1 MDKWSN
7 KWSGTPAGR
16 IDSRSLILPVSSPTG
31 ARNVK
36 RYRRRAQQ
44 RRAGGEVG
52 KMAEAEANHVTLQ
65 KGIALIPL
73 EAYGA
78 IVTCETGEC
87 ERVIAHLKKGQVSG
101 AEDL

>member
-1 MDKWSN
+1 VVEKWSR
-7 KWSGTPAGR
+7 GRTCR

-65 KGIALIPL
+65 KWVALPSL

-78 IVTCETGEC
+78 IVTCETGGC

-101 AEDL
+101 EEDL